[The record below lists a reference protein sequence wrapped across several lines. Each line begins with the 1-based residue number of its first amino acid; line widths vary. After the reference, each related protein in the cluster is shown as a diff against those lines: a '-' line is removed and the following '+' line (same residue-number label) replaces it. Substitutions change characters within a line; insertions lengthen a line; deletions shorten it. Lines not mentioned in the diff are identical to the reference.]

1 MVAWPLYAEQNM
13 NRVILVDELK
23 LALPLNQL
31 ENDFVS
37 ATELEKQMTELMS
50 YKKGKALRDRV
61 TTVRDGAKAAMK
73 EGGSSLGTLAKLI
86 ESITR
91 SPVS

>member
-1 MVAWPLYAEQNM
+1 
-13 NRVILVDELK
+13 
-23 LALPLNQL
+23 
-31 ENDFVS
+31 
-37 ATELEKQMTELMS
+37 MS

-61 TTVRDGAKAAMK
+61 TTVRDGAKVAMK
-73 EGGSSLGTLAKLI
+73 EGGSFLVTLPKLI